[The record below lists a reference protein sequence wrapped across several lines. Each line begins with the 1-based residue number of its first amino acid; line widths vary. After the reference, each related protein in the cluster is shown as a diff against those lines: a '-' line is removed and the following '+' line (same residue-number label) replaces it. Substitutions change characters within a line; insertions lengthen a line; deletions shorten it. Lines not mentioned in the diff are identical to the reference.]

1 MQLDPNHCSCSELCN
16 MHVVL
21 SSLQWVVLWSF
32 NCAKHQSGSACHGK
46 SSKAAILTLWHTRLH
61 VTKGRSIS
69 AYTSTFCGLE
79 AVKHNTLKTTDG
91 NAHKLPQNQLA
102 LFTLLTYRPDT
113 QRWRSHT
120 LQALREL
127 APSLSHYRPI
137 WSTKKV
143 VNKCLTQASSSQ
155 TYASPDCKWTHLPE
169 KFQFLQ
175 HQCTVRTISPYI
187 TCCHTFVMPNG

>member
-1 MQLDPNHCSCSELCN
+1 MASP
-16 MHVVL
+16 
-21 SSLQWVVLWSF
+21 
-32 NCAKHQSGSACHGK
+32 
-46 SSKAAILTLWHTRLH
+46 SKAAILTLWHTILH
-61 VTKGRSIS
+61 VTKGRSS
-69 AYTSTFCGLE
+69 LAYTSTFCGLE
-79 AVKHNTLKTTDG
+79 AVKHNHNTLETTDG

-143 VNKCLTQASSSQ
+143 VDKCLTQASSSQ
-155 TYASPDCKWTHLPE
+155 TYASPGCKWTHLPE

-187 TCCHTFVMPNG
+187 HVVIRSWCQTINPCDLGLANSGKANAWHILDSLICNSEH